1 MKNKR
6 KKIAIIT
13 ISIVLFAFFSYTYYS
28 DVSAVS
34 KINITIEK
42 TSVEE
47 ISLTY
52 SKLKITIDIN
62 NPSQRDISIQK
73 ANFKIYISGVYI
85 GDGIVSKINVPAESN
100 KEKDVTITVYYEN
113 VANAVVEAIKKFVFD
128 LSIEGK
134 ADVNILFGLLTFSE
148 DFKASRSFP

>member
-6 KKIAIIT
+6 KIIAIIT
-13 ISIVLFAFFSYTYYS
+13 ISGVLFAFFSYTYYS
-28 DVSAVS
+28 DASAIS
-34 KINITIEK
+34 KIKISIEK
-42 TSVEE
+42 ASVEE

-62 NPSQRDISIQK
+62 NPSQRDVSIQK

-85 GDGIVSKINVPAESN
+85 GDGKVSKINVPAESN
-100 KEKDVTITVYYEN
+100 KEKDVTITVYYAN
-113 VANAVVEAIKKFVFD
+113 VANAVVEAITKFEFE

-148 DFKASRSFP
+148 KFETSRSFS

>member
-1 MKNKR
+1 MKIKR
-6 KKIAIIT
+6 KIIVIIT
-13 ISIVLFAFFSYTYYS
+13 ISILLFAFLSYTYFS
-28 DVSAVS
+28 DASAVS
-34 KINITIEK
+34 NINITIKK

-73 ANFKIYISGVYI
+73 ANFKIYISEVYI
-85 GDGIVSKINVPAESN
+85 GDGIVSNINVLAESN
-100 KEKDVTITVYYEN
+100 KEKDVAITIYYAN
-113 VANAVVEAIKKFVFD
+113 VANAVVEAITKFEFV

-134 ADVNILFGLLTFSE
+134 ADVNILFGMFTFSE
-148 DFKASRSFP
+148 KFEASREFP